1 MANINIGGRLH
12 STASGN
18 VVAGAN
24 EILDDS
30 KGKKQSVIN
39 QETGEALAGKQATIE
54 DLSTIRSGAAAGAT
68 AYQKPGTGIPKTDLA
83 EAVQTSLGKADTAY
97 QKPGTGVPSTDM
109 ASAVQTSLGK
119 ADTAYQK
126 PSGGIPASD
135 IASGVIPAISTNIGT
150 DGSSDSKVASPKAVK
165 TYVDN
170 QVNGVFVTAWDGSS
184 TPVIANIPSGVSVTY
199 NTTTYTGTLVASSS
213 TKGKIYL
220 VSAGSGLFHRYITE
234 LNGSTYS
241 WVYLGTTAIALSDYA
256 TKTEVD
262 QLEHEIDNIQD
273 EIAPDGIKT
282 YNLTLLR
289 DLRVSDQG
297 SGNIKITTNADGY
310 LYYAKVKS
318 GAVVSIAFSIP
329 SGAYYRRGFTTSV
342 PALNVTGVGYVA
354 KASSAVDDSYTAPSD
369 GYIVVDCASGFN
381 SLSMTSPIAGDTIG
395 KEVAQLQS
403 DLAEVEEDVATID
416 GAVYQNV
423 TKNGKV
429 LAGVVYSLSV
439 GNAPTA
445 GTSSWYN
452 AVRASG
458 LGSGDTIHI
467 RARAGSSYPTWAK
480 LLNGVV
486 VWASEAL
493 VDVDETITCDGTFDE
508 IITNSYSSY
517 VANPYC
523 TIVHKATAFEL
534 GAERELRVLAIGNSF
549 SEDSMGYIPGIVKKI
564 CPNLKLTIGIAYM
577 GGSPL
582 AQHLAYFTGNT
593 ITLAGKIYRTND
605 GNYQRVDADSG
616 VVEFSGL
623 YTFYK
628 SVDGDAWTSAQATV
642 QQFLDNEDW
651 DIITFQQNGANV
663 NSDWGTY
670 YAPYIYD
677 LQKSLYGKITYP
689 TRLGWVLVHGAYGNS
704 HAENLT
710 KWEGGAVNAEKVMEK
725 TGCSILIPYGTA
737 IQNLRTTTLASLGDG
752 DAHDLLAD
760 TAHLQDGIGPL
771 AASYTYI
778 LAIAR
783 AMGMPVGVIGDN
795 TRPDESFLS
804 QYNVP
809 GQNIGTGVIGISAD
823 NCFLAQVAADKAV
836 TNPYE
841 LTDLSV
847 FQS

>member
-1 MANINIGGRLH
+1 MENINIGGRLH
-12 STASGN
+12 STATGN
-18 VVAGAN
+18 TVAGAN

-39 QETGEALAGKQATIE
+39 QETDAALAGKQATID

-68 AYQKPGTGIPKTDLA
+68 AYQKPASGVPASDMASG
-83 EAVQTSLGKADTAY
+83 VQTSLGKADTAY
-97 QKPGTGVPSTDM
+97 QKPGAGVPKTD
-109 ASAVQTSLGK
+109 LE
-119 ADTAYQK
+119 
-126 PSGGIPASD
+126 
-135 IASGVIPAISTNIGT
+135 SGVQASLDLADSAIQARPMGEIDPTITPA
-150 DGSSDSKVASPKAVK
+150 
-165 TYVDN
+165 
-170 QVNGVFVTAWDGSS
+170 
-184 TPVIANIPSGVSVTY
+184 
-199 NTTTYTGTLVASSS
+199 
-213 TKGKIYL
+213 
-220 VSAGSGLFHRYITE
+220 
-234 LNGSTYS
+234 
-241 WVYLGTTAIALSDYA
+241 DYA
-256 TKTEVD
+256 TKEELDELEAEVD
-262 QLEHEIDNIQD
+262 DIRN
-273 EIAPDGIKT
+273 EIAPNGIKT
-282 YNLTLLR
+282 YDLTLLR
-289 DLRVSDQG
+289 DLRVSNQG
-297 SGNIKITTNADGY
+297 SGNIKITSQTNGY

-329 SGAYYRRGFTTSV
+329 SGEYYRRGFTTSI
-342 PALNVTGVGYVA
+342 PALNVTGVGYTA
-354 KASSAVDDSYTAPSD
+354 KASTAVDDSYTAPSD

-381 SLSMTSPIAGDTIG
+381 SLSMTSPVAGDTIG

-403 DLAEVEEDVATID
+403 DLSDVEEDISTID
-416 GAVYQNV
+416 GAVYQDV

-445 GTSSWYN
+445 GTSTWYN
-452 AVRASG
+452 AVRADG
-458 LGSGDTIHI
+458 LGRGDTIHI

-523 TIVHKATAFEL
+523 TIVHKATAFEI
-534 GAERELRVLAIGNSF
+534 GGQRELRVLAIGNSF
-549 SEDSMGYIPGIVKKI
+549 SEDSIGYIPGIIKKI

-593 ITLAGKIYRTND
+593 ITLDGKTYRTND
-605 GNYQRVDADSG
+605 GEYQRVDVNSG
-616 VVEFSGL
+616 TVEFSGL

-628 SVDGDAWTSAQATV
+628 SVDGDAWTSAQASV

-663 NSDWGTY
+663 NSDWDTY
-670 YAPYIYD
+670 YSPYIYA
-677 LQKSLYGKITYP
+677 LQKSLYGKISYP
-689 TRLGWVLVHGAYGNS
+689 TRIGWVLVHGAYGAN
-704 HAENLT
+704 HAENLA
-710 KWEGGAVNAEKVMEK
+710 KWEGGAENAEKVMAK

-737 IQNLRTTTLASLGDG
+737 IQNLRTTSLASLGDG
-752 DAHDLLAD
+752 AAHDLLAD
-760 TAHLQDGIGPL
+760 TGHLQDGIGPL

-778 LAIAR
+778 LTIAR
-783 AMGMPVGVIGDN
+783 AMGFPVGVIGDN
-795 TRPDESFLS
+795 TRPDASFLS

-809 GQNIGTGVIGISAD
+809 GQNIGTGVIGITAD
-823 NCFLAQVAADKAV
+823 NCFLAQLAADKAV

-847 FQS
+847 FQN